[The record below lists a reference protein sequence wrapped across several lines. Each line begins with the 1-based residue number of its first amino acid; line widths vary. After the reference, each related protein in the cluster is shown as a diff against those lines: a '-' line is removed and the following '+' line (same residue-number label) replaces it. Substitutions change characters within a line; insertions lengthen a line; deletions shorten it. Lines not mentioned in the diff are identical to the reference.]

1 MSRLK
6 DALDRASRKS
16 SDQAKLYSPP
26 TQVVPEAWPFQ
37 EGDELA
43 AQIVGD
49 TPISSDDPR
58 RPSTLSAADAMSQ
71 TAQFAPET
79 TAADRPA
86 LVDRTLID
94 RQPTAAAQ
102 AEGGDSASARRA
114 RAEFWARYPFGAK
127 GIGKVIVG
135 PNADPGLIEQYR
147 RLGAALHHHQLH
159 TGARTLMVTSAA
171 ASEGKTL
178 TATNLALTL
187 SHSYQRRVL
196 LIDADL
202 RRPSVHEI
210 LRLPNSVGLSDS
222 LRHPERALARY
233 HTITPTLSVFSAGR
247 PDSDPMAGL
256 VSETMNKILMEA
268 TQQFDWVIVD
278 TPPVA
283 LLPDANLLAAM
294 IDTALLVIGANAT
307 PYPLIRRAVEAIGEQ
322 RILGVVLNRMATA
335 DIVAAYNYYGYGYG
349 AYAYGA
355 VRKRRRGLM
364 FWRKSSDAA
373 AKPAPAAPPP
383 PGLDVAQP

>member
-6 DALDRASRKS
+6 DALDRAARNRSE
-16 SDQAKLYSPP
+16 QAKQAFTPP

-37 EGDELA
+37 EGDELTA
-43 AQIVGD
+43 KIV
-49 TPISSDDPR
+49 DDAP
-58 RPSTLSAADAMSQ
+58 LHADAAADEAAVSGNLLSP
-71 TAQFAPET
+71 TELFKPETVAPEK
-79 TAADRPA
+79 TAAEKPA
-86 LVDRTLID
+86 AVAPTVLQTL
-94 RQPTAAAQ
+94 QSEEP
-102 AEGGDSASARRA
+102 DSSSARRA
-114 RAEFWARYPFGAK
+114 RAEFWTKYPFGRK
-127 GIGKVIVG
+127 GVGKVIVG
-135 PNADPGLIEQYR
+135 AQANPGLVEQYR
-147 RLGAALHHHQLH
+147 RLGAALHHHQLS

-222 LRHPERALARY
+222 LRHPEQKVARY
-233 HTITPTLSVFSAGR
+233 HTVTSTLSVFSAGR

-256 VSETMNKILMEA
+256 VSDRMNRILTEA

-294 IDTALLVIGANAT
+294 IDTALLVVGANST
-307 PYPLIRRAVEAIGEQ
+307 PYPLIRRAIEAIGEQ
-322 RILGVVLNRMATA
+322 RILGVVLNRMTAA

-349 AYAYGA
+349 AYGYGP
-355 VRKRRRGLM
+355 RKRRRGFR
-364 FWRKSSDAA
+364 FWRKSADAPSAPTVPPPAGIDAA
-373 AKPAPAAPPP
+373 A
-383 PGLDVAQP
+383 L

>member
-6 DALDRASRKS
+6 DALDRAARKS
-16 SDQAKLYSPP
+16 SEPSKQAFTPP
-26 TQVVPEAWPFQ
+26 AHVVPEAWPFQ
-37 EGDELA
+37 DGDELTA
-43 AQIVGD
+43 RIVGEA
-49 TPISSDDPR
+49 PLR
-58 RPSTLSAADAMSQ
+58 GEGLAEAAKSAEAMS
-71 TAQFAPET
+71 TTELFAPEH
-79 TAADRPA
+79 AERLGHAEAVQAPVALPA
-86 LVDRTLID
+86 LSDIEVS
-94 RQPTAAAQ
+94 
-102 AEGGDSASARRA
+102 ENASVRRA
-114 RAEFWARYPFGAK
+114 RSEFWAKYPFGAK

-135 PNADPGLIEQYR
+135 PNADPGLVEQYR

-178 TATNLALTL
+178 TATNLALTM

-222 LRHPERALARY
+222 LRHPERSIGAY
-233 HTITPTLSVFSAGR
+233 HSITPTLSVLSAGR

-256 VSETMNKILMEA
+256 VSDTMNRILTQA
-268 TQQFDWVIVD
+268 TEKFDWVIVD

-294 IDTALLVIGANAT
+294 IDTALLVIGANST
-307 PYPLIRRAVEAIGEQ
+307 PYPLIRRAIEAIGEQ
-322 RILGVVLNRMATA
+322 RILGVVLNRMTAA

-349 AYAYGA
+349 AYTYGPS
-355 VRKRRRGLM
+355 RRRRSRFK
-364 FWRKSSDAA
+364 FWRKGAEAPPQIANSG
-373 AKPAPAAPPP
+373 APAGVDALVP
-383 PGLDVAQP
+383 

>member
-6 DALDRASRKS
+6 DALDRAARKS
-16 SDQAKLYSPP
+16 SEQPRQAFTPP

-37 EGDELA
+37 DGDELTA
-43 AQIVGD
+43 RIVGE
-49 TPISSDDPR
+49 TPLHGDALAQAAAAAEAM
-58 RPSTLSAADAMSQ
+58 STTEQFAPERHEAVVGAPPTAPSAADA
-71 TAQFAPET
+71 
-79 TAADRPA
+79 
-86 LVDRTLID
+86 
-94 RQPTAAAQ
+94 
-102 AEGGDSASARRA
+102 AESASVRRA

-135 PNADPGLIEQYR
+135 PNADPGLVEQYR
-147 RLGAALHHHQLH
+147 RLGAALHHHQLS

-178 TATNLALTL
+178 TATNLALTM

-222 LRHPERALARY
+222 LRHPEKSLARY
-233 HTITPTLSVFSAGR
+233 HTITSTLSVFSAGR

-256 VSETMNKILMEA
+256 VSETMNRILTEA

-294 IDTALLVIGANAT
+294 IDTALLVVGANST
-307 PYPLIRRAVEAIGEQ
+307 PYPLIRRAIEAIGEQ
-322 RILGVVLNRMATA
+322 RILGVVLNRMTAA

-349 AYAYGA
+349 AYAYGP
-355 VRKRRRGLM
+355 RKQRRGFR
-364 FWRKSSDAA
+364 FWRKSPEPPAVANIGAPSGVDA
-373 AKPAPAAPPP
+373 
-383 PGLDVAQP
+383 VVQ

>member
-6 DALDRASRKS
+6 DALDRAARKASEQSR
-16 SDQAKLYSPP
+16 QAYTPP
-26 TQVVPEAWPFQ
+26 SQVVPEAWPFQ
-37 EGDELA
+37 EGDELTA
-43 AQIVGD
+43 RIVGE
-49 TPISSDDPR
+49 TP
-58 RPSTLSAADAMSQ
+58 LHEQALADAAAEAEAMS
-71 TAQFAPET
+71 TTEQFAPEHVEPVLM
-79 TAADRPA
+79 PA
-86 LVDRTLID
+86 S
-94 RQPTAAAQ
+94 PQ
-102 AEGGDSASARRA
+102 ALSASEMSESASVRRA
-114 RAEFWARYPFGAK
+114 RAEFWARYSFGAK

-135 PNADPGLIEQYR
+135 PNADPGLVEQYR

-178 TATNLALTL
+178 TATNLALTM

-222 LRHPERALARY
+222 LRHPEKSLARY
-233 HTITPTLSVFSAGR
+233 HTITSTLSVFSAGR

-256 VSETMNKILMEA
+256 VSDTMNRILTEA

-294 IDTALLVIGANAT
+294 IDTALLVIGANST
-307 PYPLIRRAVEAIGEQ
+307 PYPLIRRAIEAIGEQ
-322 RILGVVLNRMATA
+322 RILGVVLNRMTAA

-349 AYAYGA
+349 AYAYGP
-355 VRKRRRGLM
+355 KKPRRGFR
-364 FWRKSSDAA
+364 FWRRPTE
-373 AKPAPAAPPP
+373 PAPKANAPVPT
-383 PGLDVAQP
+383 GVDAVVQ

>member
-6 DALDRASRKS
+6 DALDRAARKASEQSRH
-16 SDQAKLYSPP
+16 AYTPP

-37 EGDELA
+37 DGDELTA
-43 AQIVGD
+43 RIVGE
-49 TPISSDDPR
+49 TPLHDQALAEAAAAAEAMSTTEQFAPEQSEPIVI
-58 RPSTLSAADAMSQ
+58 PSTPTAPSAADA
-71 TAQFAPET
+71 
-79 TAADRPA
+79 
-86 LVDRTLID
+86 
-94 RQPTAAAQ
+94 
-102 AEGGDSASARRA
+102 AESASVRRA
-114 RAEFWARYPFGAK
+114 RAEFWARYPFGTK
-127 GIGKVIVG
+127 GSGKVIVG
-135 PNADPGLIEQYR
+135 TNADPGLVEQYR

-178 TATNLALTL
+178 TATNLALTM

-222 LRHPERALARY
+222 LRHPEKSLARY
-233 HTITPTLSVFSAGR
+233 HTITSTLSVFSAGR

-256 VSETMNKILMEA
+256 VSETMNRILTEA

-294 IDTALLVIGANAT
+294 IDTALLVIGANST
-307 PYPLIRRAVEAIGEQ
+307 PYPLIRRAIEAIGEQ
-322 RILGVVLNRMATA
+322 RILGVVLNRMTSA

-349 AYAYGA
+349 AYAYGT
-355 VRKRRRGLM
+355 RKRRRGFR
-364 FWRKSSDAA
+364 FWRKSADAQA
-373 AKPAPAAPPP
+373 EKTNATPHGVDA
-383 PGLDVAQP
+383 VVQ

>member
-6 DALDRASRKS
+6 DALDRAARNRSE
-16 SDQAKLYSPP
+16 QAKQLFIPP
-26 TQVVPEAWPFQ
+26 AQVVPEAWPFQ
-37 EGDELA
+37 EGDELTA
-43 AQIVGD
+43 KIV
-49 TPISSDDPR
+49 
-58 RPSTLSAADAMSQ
+58 ADAPLHAEAAAGEAAASENLLSP
-71 TAQFAPET
+71 TELFNPET
-79 TAADRPA
+79 VAHEKTTAEKP
-86 LVDRTLID
+86 
-94 RQPTAAAQ
+94 AAAPPTVLQ
-102 AEGGDSASARRA
+102 TLQSDEPDSASARRA
-114 RAEFWARYPFGAK
+114 RAEFWAKYPFGKK
-127 GIGKVIVG
+127 GVGKVIVG
-135 PNADPGLIEQYR
+135 SHADPGLVEQYR
-147 RLGAALHHHQLH
+147 RLGAALHHHQLS

-233 HTITPTLSVFSAGR
+233 HSITSTLSVFSAGR

-256 VSETMNKILMEA
+256 VSDTMNRILTEA

-294 IDTALLVIGANAT
+294 IDTALLVVGANST
-307 PYPLIRRAVEAIGEQ
+307 PYPLIRRAIEAIGEQ
-322 RILGVVLNRMATA
+322 RILGVVLNRMTAA

-349 AYAYGA
+349 AYAYGP
-355 VRKRRRGLM
+355 RRRRRGFR
-364 FWRKSSDAA
+364 FWRKSADA
-373 AKPAPAAPPP
+373 PNTPTVPPP
-383 PGLDVAQP
+383 AGLDASAP

>member
-6 DALDRASRKS
+6 DALDRAAHSNP
-16 SDQAKLYSPP
+16 DQSPTAFSPP
-26 TQVVPEAWPFQ
+26 SHVVPEAWPFK
-37 EGDELA
+37 EGDEA
-43 AQIVGD
+43 AAIVGAAPLRNED
-49 TPISSDDPR
+49 VAA
-58 RPSTLSAADAMSQ
+58 STDEAMDVAATAPFAAEAVSA
-71 TAQFAPET
+71 
-79 TAADRPA
+79 
-86 LVDRTLID
+86 V
-94 RQPTAAAQ
+94 AAAPV
-102 AEGGDSASARRA
+102 AGDGDNAGVRRA
-114 RAEFWARYPFGAK
+114 RADFWKRYPFGAK
-127 GIGKVIVG
+127 GLGKVVVG
-135 PNADPGLIEQYR
+135 ASADPGLVEQYR

-178 TATNLALTL
+178 TATNLALTM

-202 RRPSVHEI
+202 RRPSIHEI

-222 LRHPERALARY
+222 LRHPERSLAAY

-256 VSETMNKILMEA
+256 VSDTMNRILTEA
-268 TQQFDWVIVD
+268 TQSFDWVIVD

-294 IDTALLVIGANAT
+294 IDTALLVVGANST
-307 PYPLIRRAVEAIGEQ
+307 PYPLIRRAIEAIGEQ
-322 RILGVVLNRMATA
+322 RILGVVLNRMAVA

-349 AYAYGA
+349 AYAYGPS
-355 VRKRRRGLM
+355 RKRRRGLM
-364 FWRKSSDAA
+364 FWRKGSDAPRVA
-373 AKPAPAAPPP
+373 PAPS
-383 PGLDVAQP
+383 GLDVAAEP

>member
-6 DALDRASRKS
+6 DALDRAGRKASEQSR
-16 SDQAKLYSPP
+16 QAFTPP

-37 EGDELA
+37 EGDELTA
-43 AQIVGD
+43 RIVGEAPLHD
-49 TPISSDDPR
+49 QAM
-58 RPSTLSAADAMSQ
+58 AAAAAAAEAMS
-71 TAQFAPET
+71 TTEQFAPEH
-79 TAADRPA
+79 RPESPLPSAEPRA
-86 LVDRTLID
+86 LSS
-94 RQPTAAAQ
+94 
-102 AEGGDSASARRA
+102 AEMSESASARRA
-114 RAEFWARYPFGAK
+114 RADFWTRYSFGAK

-135 PNADPGLIEQYR
+135 SNADPGLVEQYR
-147 RLGAALHHHQLH
+147 RLGAALHHHQLQ
-159 TGARTLMVTSAA
+159 TGAKTLMVTSAA

-178 TATNLALTL
+178 TATNLALTM

-222 LRHPERALARY
+222 LRHPERSIARY
-233 HTITPTLSVFSAGR
+233 HTITSTLSVFSAGR

-256 VSETMNKILMEA
+256 VSDTMNRILMEA
-268 TQQFDWVIVD
+268 TQEFDWVIVD

-294 IDTALLVIGANAT
+294 IDTALLVVGANST
-307 PYPLIRRAVEAIGEQ
+307 PYPLIRRAIEAIGEQ
-322 RILGVVLNRMATA
+322 RILGVVLNRMTAA

-349 AYAYGA
+349 AYAYGP
-355 VRKRRRGLM
+355 RKRRRGFR
-364 FWRKSSDAA
+364 FWRKEADTSA
-373 AKPAPAAPPP
+373 AKPAAAPPQGADALVP
-383 PGLDVAQP
+383 